1 MQKIIKTTTGEAS
14 FIMEEKFEDETK
26 AEKGIDPVSTEVK
39 NVEIKIDNIKWRKNN
54 EWSTLWFTSR

>member
-26 AEKGIDPVSTEVK
+26 AEKGTDPVSTEVK
-39 NVEIKIDNIKWRKNN
+39 DVEVKIDNIKWRKSD
-54 EWSTLWFTSR
+54 E